1 MNRTGVIALGLFLA
15 LPLAACT
22 PLARWMSGDDTT
34 NDRSAAARDGG
45 SAPSQADAST
55 KAAGPPTITKL
66 AFVED
71 PLGPRI
77 LVAGVDPAGR
87 LESVWIDLLDENGK
101 PAVIDG
107 DGDGSTESS
116 QLEILSSSMDKSAD
130 AYFFEVRASPGLE
143 RFAKRVTAR
152 VQEKSGTMGEPHG
165 TSLAPLAVRG
175 SGEAC
180 DLQGFDVC
188 TDGLA
193 CNDDSTASSRCEDLD
208 AARARRCAT
217 APVIEVGARTRGT
230 TKGASLWDPP
240 DGCASEARRGRPE
253 AVLRLRLPSP
263 VSSLAI
269 ATLADGTTF
278 DSVVTV
284 LDGCGARATAL
295 ACNDDDPPPV
305 SRVRIDHLPAG
316 DYIVVVDSL
325 DRSGG
330 AFELTVTAR

>member
-1 MNRTGVIALGLFLA
+1 
-15 LPLAACT
+15 
-22 PLARWMSGDDTT
+22 
-34 NDRSAAARDGG
+34 
-45 SAPSQADAST
+45 
-55 KAAGPPTITKL
+55 
-66 AFVED
+66 
-71 PLGPRI
+71 
-77 LVAGVDPAGR
+77 
-87 LESVWIDLLDENGK
+87 
-101 PAVIDG
+101 
-107 DGDGSTESS
+107 
-116 QLEILSSSMDKSAD
+116 
-130 AYFFEVRASPGLE
+130 
-143 RFAKRVTAR
+143 
-152 VQEKSGTMGEPHG
+152 MGEPHG

>member
-1 MNRTGVIALGLFLA
+1 MNRTGIIALALFLA

-34 NDRSAAARDGG
+34 NGAGDGRPDGG
-45 SAPSQADAST
+45 STADEADAST
-55 KAAGPPTITKL
+55 KTAGPPAITKL

-77 LVAGVDPAGR
+77 LVAGVDPGER
-87 LESVWIDLLDENGK
+87 LESVWLDLLDENGE
-101 PAVIDG
+101 PAAIDG
-107 DGDGSTESS
+107 DDDGVTESS
-116 QLEILSSSMDKSAD
+116 QLEILSSSMDRSAD

-143 RFAKRVTAR
+143 RFAKRGTAR
-152 VQEKSGTMGEPHG
+152 VQEKSGRMGAAHG
-165 TSLAPLAVRG
+165 AALAPLAVRG

-180 DLQGFDVC
+180 DLHGFDEC
-188 TDGLA
+188 ADGLA
-193 CNDDSTASSRCEDLD
+193 CNDDSNGGSQCEELD
-208 AARARRCAT
+208 AARARRCANG
-217 APVIEVGARTRGT
+217 PVIEVGARTTGT
-230 TKGASLWDPP
+230 TRGASLWDPP

-253 AVLRLRLPSP
+253 AVLRLHLDSP

-269 ATLADGTTF
+269 ATALGGTTF
-278 DSVVTV
+278 DSVLTV

-305 SRVRIDHLPAG
+305 SRVRLGDLPAG
-316 DYIVVVDSL
+316 DYLVVVDSL